1 MAHKTLI
8 SGTAYSVTGGRELIG
23 GTGYDCKAG
32 KTLIGGTAF
41 TVPFSKGIPLSTVTP
56 GAVLN
61 INYIVG
67 DDIIP
72 LYVAKHDYESGLNGA
87 GRTLVVTKYLSDR
100 SAFGDSTSKNKY
112 ESGVLNKTMQ
122 NFLNRLD
129 RIVQAEIEETRFYFT
144 PGGGDSTLTTM
155 SAKIFSLSP
164 AELGYKVNTSIVN
177 AEGEALPIASL
188 LQVGTFAN
196 GDTSYFW
203 TRTPST
209 YAGPGGATDYYA
221 CAATPNRSAA
231 LIQYAARY
239 PTLPAFTLPGDLSVI
254 ANADGTYTLAT

>member
-8 SGTAYSVTGGRELIG
+8 SGTVYSATGGRELIG
-23 GTGYDCKAG
+23 GTGYGCKAG
-32 KTLIGGTAF
+32 KALIGGTAF
-41 TVPFSKGIPLSTVTP
+41 TVPFSKGIPLSTITP
-56 GAVLN
+56 GAILY
-61 INYIVG
+61 INESGSPVPFYI
-67 DDIIP
+67 
-72 LYVAKHDYESGLNGA
+72 AKHDYESGLNGA

-155 SAKIFSLSP
+155 SAKIFSLSVT
-164 AELGYKVNTSIVN
+164 ELGYKINTSIAN

-188 LQVGTFAN
+188 LQVGTFFA
-196 GDTSYFW
+196 GGTSDFW

-209 YAGPGGATDYYA
+209 YAGPGGATDYFVCVADPRRTVRIMGYDA
-221 CAATPNRSAA
+221 SE
-231 LIQYAARY
+231 
-239 PTLPAFTLPGDLSVI
+239 PTLPAFTLPGDLAVT
-254 ANADGTYTLAT
+254 ANADGTYTLAA

>member
-23 GTGYDCKAG
+23 GTGYGCKAG

-41 TVPFSKGIPLSTVTP
+41 TVPFSKGIPLNTITP
-56 GAVLN
+56 GAILMLN
-61 INYIVG
+61 EYGSPVPFYI
-67 DDIIP
+67 
-72 LYVAKHDYESGLNGA
+72 AKHDYESGLNGA

-164 AELGYKVNTSIVN
+164 AELGYKINTSIAN

-188 LQVGTFAN
+188 LQVGTFSN

-221 CAATPNRSAA
+221 CAATPNRSAV
-231 LIQYAARY
+231 LIQYPARY
-239 PTLPAFTLPGDLSVI
+239 PTLPAFTLPGNLAVT
-254 ANADGTYTLAT
+254 ANPDGTYTLAA